1 MKFALKCS
9 AVKIN
14 GEWVDVV
21 KDPITD
27 PGKKSKAG
35 RVTAVNEAGVIRAG
49 KMNEGWIDRAV
60 DCMKTVYED
69 GKLLNE
75 VVFSTVRANANK

>member
-1 MKFALKCS
+1 MGLVDEIKSWKE
-9 AVKIN
+9 
-14 GEWVDVV
+14 EWWNQ
-21 KDPITD
+21 TM
-27 PGKKSKAG
+27 S
-35 RVTAVNEAGVIRAG
+35 
-49 KMNEGWIDRAV
+49 